1 MKAKVSVTIEFPVKA
16 PITWT
21 GIESATGVGTIIN
34 RSVKKAFKE
43 NKGKTRGWSSLVAV
57 ILDNDVQ
64 DEVPSVIN
72 ETVAV

>member
-1 MKAKVSVTIEFPVKA
+1 MKAKVSVTIEFPVKS

-21 GIESATGVGTIIN
+21 GVESATGVGTIIN

-57 ILDNDVQ
+57 ILDNAV
-64 DEVPSVIN
+64 DEGVESSID